1 LKDINGDWFKSTYDE
16 VICLPMLEMSCG
28 NIEYIDDYFYLYVYG
43 TGFNDRLIDST
54 LQWSIANYV
63 KTKMPKYTCNS
74 KYGTML
80 PLPPAKP
87 EEKKQS

>member
-1 LKDINGDWFKSTYDE
+1 MKDINGEWFKSTYDE

-43 TGFNDRLIDST
+43 TGFNDRLVDST

-63 KTKMPKYTCNS
+63 KTKMPKYTCNK
-74 KYGTML
+74 KYDRPVMVKQ
-80 PLPPAKP
+80 PAI
-87 EEKKQS
+87 E